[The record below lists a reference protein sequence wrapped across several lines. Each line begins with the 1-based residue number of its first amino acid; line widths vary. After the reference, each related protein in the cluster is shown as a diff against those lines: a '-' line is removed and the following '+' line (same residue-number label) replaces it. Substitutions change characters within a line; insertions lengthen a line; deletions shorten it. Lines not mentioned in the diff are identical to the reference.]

1 MGVNNL
7 WREALLN
14 ASRNL
19 RQNVLKGRIWGFDED
34 DDTNSTTTK
43 FPYTHVFSSS
53 SSSLEDVSESQDIT
67 PNKSSN
73 RKGRVRGLVASLE
86 RTSSSGLSYHGSS
99 TSEGEAVA
107 NAWADEEA
115 SFASGSE
122 ASEVED
128 RKARA
133 TIKKRILPEPPV
145 DTSPFSMPAV
155 ELLPEISGAGDTFNT
170 NSEPTVEELLAS
182 STDSLSRSWGANAWE
197 DLNIGETV
205 KRIAPEQA
213 AILES
218 PVSPSPSSGNS
229 SRVGSGKGSNKST
242 SSSKRQI
249 KDIFSRPLPSRPLPT
264 PPMSASSSP
273 GGLNLIPGIP
283 LQIVEK
289 VDKVDVDES
298 IRVNVNEL
306 VKNDSAKKKL
316 EAEENEKL
324 QTALSLLEIFRERL
338 TEVEK
343 RLEILERKDVE
354 QVVLQDHN
362 CQDTVKRNSVTES
375 RSVQVECMGATKPST
390 ILVEAKSVQTNESS
404 GPSKKPPSSI
414 AENSINNNC
423 DSLTPVSNK
432 SEWRNYIPNTW
443 DPLEKGVPS
452 YVLMVGVGVCA
463 VVLTTLLKRIAGKK
477 A

>member
-99 TSEGEAVA
+99 TSEGEAVV

-133 TIKKRILPEPPV
+133 TINKRILPEPPV

-155 ELLPEISGAGDTFNT
+155 ELLS
-170 NSEPTVEELLAS
+170 
-182 STDSLSRSWGANAWE
+182 
-197 DLNIGETV
+197 
-205 KRIAPEQA
+205 
-213 AILES
+213 
-218 PVSPSPSSGNS
+218 
-229 SRVGSGKGSNKST
+229 
-242 SSSKRQI
+242 
-249 KDIFSRPLPSRPLPT
+249 
-264 PPMSASSSP
+264 
-273 GGLNLIPGIP
+273 
-283 LQIVEK
+283 
-289 VDKVDVDES
+289 
-298 IRVNVNEL
+298 
-306 VKNDSAKKKL
+306 
-316 EAEENEKL
+316 
-324 QTALSLLEIFRERL
+324 
-338 TEVEK
+338 
-343 RLEILERKDVE
+343 
-354 QVVLQDHN
+354 
-362 CQDTVKRNSVTES
+362 
-375 RSVQVECMGATKPST
+375 
-390 ILVEAKSVQTNESS
+390 
-404 GPSKKPPSSI
+404 
-414 AENSINNNC
+414 
-423 DSLTPVSNK
+423 
-432 SEWRNYIPNTW
+432 
-443 DPLEKGVPS
+443 
-452 YVLMVGVGVCA
+452 
-463 VVLTTLLKRIAGKK
+463 
-477 A
+477 